1 MYAFNYLYQ
10 NFTSNNL
17 QRYVVT
23 TSGSY
28 AFSNATYWSD
38 QLKQMNEKGIS
49 NLSDDVNKAN
59 LIFNHYHVHFWYFIL
74 LRNTISGSN
83 QA

>member
-1 MYAFNYLYQ
+1 MYFYQ

-28 AFSNATYWSD
+28 AFTNSTDWSD
-38 QLKQMNEKGIS
+38 QLKQMHEKGIS
-49 NLSDDVNKAN
+49 KLSDDDNTAVQ
-59 LIFNHYHVHFWYFIL
+59 LTYSTYFW
-74 LRNTISGSN
+74 
-83 QA
+83 

>member
-1 MYAFNYLYQ
+1 MYFYQ

-28 AFSNATYWSD
+28 AFTNSTDWSD
-38 QLKQMNEKGIS
+38 QLKQMHEKGIS
-49 NLSDDVNKAN
+49 KLSDDDNKAVPIN
-59 LIFNHYHVHFWYFIL
+59 LINLFLVTYFTQGYYF
-74 LRNTISGSN
+74 RFQSSVN
-83 QA
+83 